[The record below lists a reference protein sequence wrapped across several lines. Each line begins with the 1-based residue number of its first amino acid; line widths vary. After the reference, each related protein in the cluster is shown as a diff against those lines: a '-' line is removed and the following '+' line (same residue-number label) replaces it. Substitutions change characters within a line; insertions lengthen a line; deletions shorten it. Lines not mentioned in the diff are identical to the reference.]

1 MKTKV
6 LVPLLA
12 IFILMGCVIQKPIN
26 QMSTEEKA
34 YKILSSSL
42 SVYNLTME
50 SVSEFQKERVISP
63 ETRANIN
70 GIAGKYRLAH
80 IVASRAL
87 YAYKRLSSPEGE
99 SQLMAALDEAQKAFN
114 DFLSF
119 VEPIIRRGVK

>member
-1 MKTKV
+1 MKALKYSSIV
-6 LVPLLA
+6 LLV
-12 IFILMGCVIQKPIN
+12 LMVGCLGQKPID
-26 QMSTEEKA
+26 QMSPEEKA

-50 SVSEFQKERVISP
+50 SVAEFQKEGIISP
-63 ETRANIN
+63 ETRVQIN

-114 DFLSF
+114 DFLGF
-119 VEPIIRRGVK
+119 VEPIIRKGVK